1 MKVIA
6 LPVRKTF
13 FISMPKPKSF
23 WQSIWAEG
31 SKPRVKRYDN
41 GGLNP
46 VLPESIAMKTLLRN
60 VFLSLGL
67 AALPAAA
74 TADEIKIVAL
84 GASQTNG
91 KGVSNSDAY
100 PAQLESILKAE

>member
-1 MKVIA
+1 
-6 LPVRKTF
+6 
-13 FISMPKPKSF
+13 
-23 WQSIWAEG
+23 
-31 SKPRVKRYDN
+31 
-41 GGLNP
+41 
-46 VLPESIAMKTLLRN
+46 MKTLLRN

-100 PAQLESILKAE
+100 PAQLESILKAEGYSVSVANEGMDGVTTRDMLSRLSRARWNKNRHFTARNKR